1 MSELE
6 GMLNSVL
13 SNPEEMKK
21 IMEMANSIMSSNAA
35 ASVETSTP
43 PAPEQS
49 HDNVQGM
56 PDLSALGNLA
66 GSGGGDLTGIL
77 KGLSSLPPGL
87 FSAAQKLMGGGKNDK
102 EKLFK
107 AIGQYLSPARREKL
121 EKAVSMSRMMG
132 IGLSLF
138 GEKGGLL

>member
-35 ASVETSTP
+35 ESVEKPAP
-43 PAPEQS
+43 PSPEQS

-66 GSGGGDLTGIL
+66 GSGGGDLTGML

-87 FSAAQKLMGGGKNDK
+87 FSAAQKFMGGGKNDK